1 MGKYLNFCMLFLIVL
16 LAKLYLVTKFS
27 NVKSGSICF
36 MENHSK
42 ILEEKKE
49 WEDRLRKQQHSD
61 RFLGPHIKSWANS
74 HFSYICLIF
83 LKGFPGG
90 SGSKKFACNA
100 GDLGLI
106 PSILAWRIPWT
117 EEPGRLQSMELQRTG
132 HKWAT
137 NTFTSLYSDRD
148 TAVKLKISIL

>member
-49 WEDRLRKQQHSD
+49 
-61 RFLGPHIKSWANS
+61 
-74 HFSYICLIF
+74 
-83 LKGFPGG
+83 
-90 SGSKKFACNA
+90 
-100 GDLGLI
+100 
-106 PSILAWRIPWT
+106 
-117 EEPGRLQSMELQRTG
+117 
-132 HKWAT
+132 
-137 NTFTSLYSDRD
+137 
-148 TAVKLKISIL
+148 